1 MRRYAQDTSVP
12 VGRSRGEIDTLLR
25 QWGCK
30 GVQWTDE
37 FEEGRV
43 SLRFMWEHE
52 GNKYMARFNV
62 CLPTDDDLIKD
73 AVDGRDRSGKTIS
86 ANKLEKL
93 HQSRGQSE
101 HRVLLLWLKAAFN
114 AVEAGIMTAEE
125 LFLPFLEGKDGRTVA
140 EVAIPRMADLLSG
153 NASRLLTAGSK

>member
-12 VGRSRGEIDTLLR
+12 VARSRGEIDSLLQ

-30 GVQWTDE
+30 GVQWTSEWDA
-37 FEEGRV
+37 GAIT
-43 SLRFMWEHE
+43 LRFMWEHE

-62 CLPTDDDLIKD
+62 KLPTDDDLMKD
-73 AVDGRDRSGKTIS
+73 AVDGRDPSGKTIS
-86 ANKLEKL
+86 AGKLEKL
-93 HQSRGQSE
+93 RQSRGQSE
-101 HRVLLLWLKAAFN
+101 HRLLLLWLKAAFN
-114 AVEAGIMTAEE
+114 AVDAGLLVAEE

-153 NASRLLTAGSK
+153 NAGRLLTAGSK